1 MNIKDFKVGQTAYLM
16 NFHDKQSNKDT
27 TTIDEVNVV
36 SVGKKYVKVK
46 RFDFGYEY
54 SFFQWEINDSYLT
67 EKKDYGGKNYLFR
80 TQQDID
86 EYKER
91 KELLK
96 WIYNK
101 VQRIKENQYSVE
113 QFREIKRILENP
125 KKGK

>member
-16 NFHDKQSNKDT
+16 NFHDRQPNENT

-46 RFDFGYEY
+46 RFDLGCEY
-54 SFFQWEINDSYLT
+54 SFFQWDINDSYLT
-67 EKKDYGGKNYLFR
+67 EKVECGTKNYLFCTR
-80 TQQDID
+80 QAID

-91 KELLK
+91 KELSR
-96 WIYNK
+96 WIYNE
-101 VQRIKENQYSVE
+101 VQYIRENQYSVE

-125 KKGK
+125 KI